1 MENETIALVA
11 KLVAAFPNREIPAAT
26 VKVYVSHLSGI
37 SAHLLA
43 TAVDELIQ
51 TSVFFPTIAELR
63 KAAAQAK
70 LGNVP
75 SAEEAWS
82 EVLSVMRNAGHD
94 FQPEFS
100 HRAIDRAVRDVGG
113 WRFLCSSERLSF
125 ERTHFLKTF
134 KDLVNRAERITLQIS
149 EGTKN
154 LELPGG
160 GEKKGE
166 DDEGNDQDSG

>member
-26 VKVYVSHLSGI
+26 VKIYVNHLS
-37 SAHLLA
+37 SVPAHLLA

-51 TSVFFPTIAELR
+51 ASVFFPTIAELR

-82 EVLSVMRNAGHD
+82 EVLAEMRSAGL
-94 FQPEFS
+94 QCKPEFS
-100 HRAIDRAVRDVGG
+100 HRAIKRAVQDVGG
-113 WRFLCSSERLSF
+113 WRYLCSSGSLNF
-125 ERTHFLKTF
+125 ERTYFLKTF
-134 KDLVNRAERITLQIS
+134 EDLVRRAERITLQIS

-166 DDEGNDQDSG
+166 NNEGNDQDSG

>member
-26 VKVYVSHLSGI
+26 VKVYVGHLSCI
-37 SAHLLA
+37 PTQLLA
-43 TAVDELIQ
+43 IAVDELIQ

-70 LGNVP
+70 LGDVP

-82 EVLSVMRNAGHD
+82 EVLTEMRSTGRQYTPD
-94 FQPEFS
+94 FS

-113 WRFLCSSERLSF
+113 WRYLCNSEGLSF
-125 ERTHFLKTF
+125 ERTYFLKTF
-134 KDLVNRAERITLQIS
+134 KDLVSRAERITLRIS

-166 DDEGNDQDSG
+166 DNEGNDQKGG